1 MSMNSGSSLF
11 GAPPPLITQF
21 PPPPLLN
28 QPQSP
33 LFQKG
38 GNTTL
43 IVRKIPKEL
52 NVEEKMR
59 EHFERFG
66 RLVHVEVNYGGASD
80 SALVRFSAPKEAH
93 AAYKCPQPVFNNRFI
108 RLYWFNGPNVNVG
121 QTSKRPIGMME
132 PVGAVLSPKS
142 DEPSLKRHVRE
153 RLEFMGAAPMV
164 QAALKH
170 DILIS
175 KENKIQDEAQLM
187 DAGGAEKTGVTP
199 GEKMQQAAVE
209 RKENQAMQS
218 ENLKKAL
225 LLKMEL
231 REKTQKL
238 IEEQLKQQKILFQKF
253 EETKSPEERSSILTM
268 IKKINELINNEKET
282 LEKQNAEILS
292 KKNLLKRN
300 SGTFAAGKVMNS
312 KRLVNKPG
320 AEGETPVASAP
331 AKPLPPAAY
340 TLVNNKKQ
348 SMFFLQQSVAAASL
362 DHRPRKLLISN
373 VESADEKIS
382 IVKHLRNFGAIE
394 SMEDVDGS
402 SDIVIKFLTR
412 KDAEMALVKGSV
424 YKNKPLSISWFKEA
438 DDKQQ
443 KSKTTVIKSEA
454 IKAQGHEVI
463 SETTVEVKE
472 AAVAKEK
479 DEIKRE
485 NFEATDDQVFNEDTE
500 QIFSNDF
507 VSKAEVEE
515 KKEDLKANITTNEEE
530 EDDESKPRPW
540 RN

>member
-1 MSMNSGSSLF
+1 MAPPPNNFLIPTMGFYPGPNAPQQPMRQVNRPRSLVSIVTHEDDASGSSEPALNAPRLQRNPLENGKGRKRAHTNDVVPMGTAQPLMSMNSGSSLF

-218 ENLKKAL
+218 ENLKVIFNR
-225 LLKMEL
+225 LKLCM
-231 REKTQKL
+231 
-238 IEEQLKQQKILFQKF
+238 
-253 EETKSPEERSSILTM
+253 
-268 IKKINELINNEKET
+268 
-282 LEKQNAEILS
+282 
-292 KKNLLKRN
+292 
-300 SGTFAAGKVMNS
+300 G
-312 KRLVNKPG
+312 
-320 AEGETPVASAP
+320 
-331 AKPLPPAAY
+331 
-340 TLVNNKKQ
+340 
-348 SMFFLQQSVAAASL
+348 
-362 DHRPRKLLISN
+362 
-373 VESADEKIS
+373 
-382 IVKHLRNFGAIE
+382 
-394 SMEDVDGS
+394 
-402 SDIVIKFLTR
+402 
-412 KDAEMALVKGSV
+412 
-424 YKNKPLSISWFKEA
+424 
-438 DDKQQ
+438 
-443 KSKTTVIKSEA
+443 
-454 IKAQGHEVI
+454 
-463 SETTVEVKE
+463 
-472 AAVAKEK
+472 
-479 DEIKRE
+479 
-485 NFEATDDQVFNEDTE
+485 
-500 QIFSNDF
+500 
-507 VSKAEVEE
+507 
-515 KKEDLKANITTNEEE
+515 
-530 EDDESKPRPW
+530 
-540 RN
+540 